1 MQRGIGPFLTSVCF
15 GLTLALSPASAGAA
29 TRGISVELRASEA
42 PGAPVSET
50 VRLYEKSYA
59 LVIKTELE
67 VTLTLFKGS
76 VSDQIGTNTDEFQ
89 LLERVRGEVVL
100 TRRPGVRNWSSI
112 GPSTASPVSGSSG
125 T

>member
-59 LVIKTELE
+59 LVIKTDLE
-67 VTLTLFKGS
+67 VTLTLFKG
-76 VSDQIGTNTDEFQ
+76 
-89 LLERVRGEVVL
+89 
-100 TRRPGVRNWSSI
+100 
-112 GPSTASPVSGSSG
+112 
-125 T
+125 